1 MCTAILLKVTG
12 NDEEAAFWLLVGLC
26 ERCQMEEMWMEGMP
40 RLKACFAVL
49 DRLLQSR
56 TPALHAHFEEAGV
69 HVAMFSSKWFVTL
82 FSNLDTLPLQ
92 TVLRVWD
99 VFFLEGWSVIF
110 GVAVSLIEM
119 LESQLKGLELEDV
132 LHVMQDPRSALL
144 ELLLTQ
150 GPIRQQVGCC
160 EEKTCADGESGGG
173 EAGVGEEAAGIGEK
187 SVVEPLQGAGESGA
201 ATSMSAVLMR
211 RGSAIAQGAQALA
224 DVQEEYNL

>member
-1 MCTAILLKVTG
+1 MCTAILLKVTD

-26 ERCQMEEMWMEGMP
+26 ERCLMEEMWMEGMP

-49 DRLLQSR
+49 DRLLHLR

-119 LESQLKGLELEDV
+119 LESQLKDLELEDV
-132 LHVMQDPRSALL
+132 LRVMQDPRRALR

-150 GPIRQQVGCC
+150 DPTTAQVECC
-160 EEKTCADGESGGG
+160 DEQACVDEE
-173 EAGVGEEAAGIGEK
+173 
-187 SVVEPLQGAGESGA
+187 GAGPLKASGV
-201 ATSMSAVLMR
+201 ATSMSAMLMR
-211 RGSAIAQGAQALA
+211 RGSAISQGAQAFA
-224 DVQEEYNL
+224 RG